1 MNQKIEEFLKKYKK
15 ENLPQVK
22 PGDWVRV
29 YFKTK
34 EGNEWKTHPFEGIV
48 IARKHGKEI
57 GATITVRRVV
67 GGIGIEKIFPLHS
80 PLLERI
86 EILKREKV
94 RRAKLYYLR
103 NKK

>member
-1 MNQKIEEFLKKYKK
+1 MIQKVEEFLKKYKK
-15 ENLPQVK
+15 EKLPEVK
-22 PGDWVRV
+22 AGDLVRV

-34 EGNEWKTHPFEGIV
+34 EGDQWKSHPFEGIV

-57 GATITVRRVV
+57 GATITVRRIVD
-67 GGIGIEKIFPLHS
+67 GIGVEKIFPLHS
-80 PLLERI
+80 PLLEKI

-103 NKK
+103 KKK